1 MCAKFH
7 AFTTKCTISVLFA
20 TIRWTKGVSDA
31 TIKAL
36 GRWKS
41 EAYQVYIKTPK
52 DKLAQFLAGRDW
64 SASTIVMYAYWFV
77 LNSN

>member
-1 MCAKFH
+1 MEVKKALAQAGIDNAHYSGHSFRSG
-7 AFTTKCTISVLFA
+7 AA
-20 TIRWTKGVSDA
+20 TRAAEQGISDA

-52 DKLAQFLAGRDW
+52 DKLAQYSKVLAGDEKCE
-64 SASTIVMYAYWFV
+64 
-77 LNSN
+77 